1 MKNEISV
8 LVVVVL
14 YQVEAGKCVTLN
26 TFCQALKAFET
37 ANPFKLFIYDNSPA
51 PSGLSINIPIP
62 YVYIHDEFNSGLAQ
76 AYNAALQIAET
87 ENFEWLL
94 LLDQDTVITNEY
106 LQRLCMDLKDYVGD
120 ADCAAFV
127 PRLTSKH
134 KMLSPSRVLSW
145 GRLPAVDSSFTGIAP
160 FEITA
165 YNSGTVLRV
174 SAMRMIGGFNPVFWL
189 DFLDHWI
196 FNRLQFYGYKIYVLN
211 ATLMHDLSL
220 NNMSNVSISRYE
232 NVLAAE
238 GQFYLLYKSKIEN
251 IAYCFRL
258 IIRALKRLAQGN
270 EHKLF
275 MPTLKH
281 LFYQVHQIWRQ

>member
-1 MKNEISV
+1 
-8 LVVVVL
+8 
-14 YQVEAGKCVTLN
+14 
-26 TFCQALKAFET
+26 
-37 ANPFKLFIYDNSPA
+37 
-51 PSGLSINIPIP
+51 
-62 YVYIHDEFNSGLAQ
+62 
-76 AYNAALQIAET
+76 
-87 ENFEWLL
+87 
-94 LLDQDTVITNEY
+94 
-106 LQRLCMDLKDYVGD
+106 MDLKDYVGD

-251 IAYCFRL
+251 IVYCVRL
-258 IIRALKRLAQGN
+258 LSRAFKRLVRWR
-270 EHKLF
+270 ERKLSI
-275 MPTLKH
+275 PTLRNLIYHIK
-281 LFYQVHQIWRQ
+281 QIQHQ